1 MATKKYIVT
10 YWNGD
15 LDMVLGIYNSNHEAM
30 GGVLYHALTTYGYGE
45 GDTEFGVKSTGDSG
59 YNSYFDILISKKK
72 KSEGGYN
79 FDQRDPRNCIDRYR
93 VFFWESNFEEA

>member
-1 MATKKYIVT
+1 MAAKKYIVT

-15 LDMVLGIYNSNHEAM
+15 IDKVLGIYNSNHEAM
-30 GGVLYHALTTYGYGE
+30 GAVLYHVLTTFGL
-45 GDTEFGVKSTGDSG
+45 DVPEFGVKSTGDSG

-79 FDQRDPRNCIDRYR
+79 FDQRDPRNYIDRYR
-93 VFFWESNFEEA
+93 VFFWESNFEED